1 MAVFLYGGD
10 FVKIAIY
17 SRKSKFTGK
26 GESIENQIQ
35 LCKEYAESHFKN
47 PDFTIYFDEGFSGGN
62 ADRPQF
68 QKMLRDAKEKKF
80 DVLVCY
86 RLDRVSRNIAD
97 FSALIEELQEHGIS
111 FVSIREQFDTST
123 PMGRA
128 MMYIASVF
136 AQLERETIAERIKD
150 NMLELAKTGRWLGGV
165 PPLGFDSER
174 ITYIDKDFKER
185 SLVVLKPIEKEME
198 MVECFCDK
206 YIELGSIHKLRK
218 YLIQNDIRTRNGKYY
233 SNSVLIDILRNPVY
247 VKANKAVVEYLEAKG
262 IEIAGKENLNGK
274 RAILLYNKR
283 DKHRAQNEFDE
294 WIGAVAKH
302 NGRLE
307 PDKWLKVQYM
317 LDRNTIK
324 LPRTGTS
331 EVALLSGLL
340 KCAKCGSAMNV
351 MYGRKRKDGTAPHYY
366 VCGLKTSSGSEKCQN
381 ENINGDDIDNTVIE
395 KLISLSKSKDALLEE
410 LERLK
415 KSKNNY
421 FDVNVLDKLKNQK
434 DAILEEI
441 SNLVKEVSKSAV
453 ASKYILPQIEA
464 RDAELKKLDEQIAK
478 LENEQNKIKN
488 ETDVLN
494 LVIDNIVNFKN
505 VVDTLSNREK
515 KSFLRTIIDKVYWD
529 GDTGQVAIVLLTG
542 TKEVS
547 KFRPP
552 PSWEQNKTGII
563 LYNRINKDYRY
574 KDYPEDT
581 LGQKIKKQRLLLGL
595 TAAQLGKLCNR
606 KEVTINFYES
616 DIIQPDYSV
625 MQKLCKLFNV
635 PIEYFDDDYYT
646 FVLSDGYE
654 EFLRQWRKKNTKR
667 HYDIKEILGISFW
680 SYNQWEKGRRMSRET
695 FEKIREKL
703 GI

>member
-1 MAVFLYGGD
+1 M
-10 FVKIAIY
+10 KIAIY

-35 LCKEYAESHFKN
+35 LCKEYAESHYKN
-47 PDFTIYFDEGFSGGN
+47 PDFTIYVDEGFSGGN

-136 AQLERETIAERIKD
+136 AQLERETIAERVRD

-174 ITYIDKDFKER
+174 ISYIDSEIKER
-185 SLVVLKPIEKEME
+185 SLVVLKPILEEMKKIDF
-198 MVECFCDK
+198 FCDK
-206 YIELGSIHKLRK
+206 YIELYSVHQLRK
-218 YLIQNDIRTRNGKYY
+218 FLIQNNVKTRNGKYY
-233 SNSVLIDILRNPVY
+233 STSVLIDILRNPAC
-247 VKANKAVVEYLEAKG
+247 VKANEAVVEYLESKG
-262 IEIAGKENLNGK
+262 IEIYGKENLNGK
-274 RAILLYNKR
+274 RAILIYNKK
-283 DKHRAQNEFDE
+283 DKNRIQNNFDE

-302 NGRLE
+302 DGYIN
-307 PDKWLKVQYM
+307 PDKWLRVQHM
-317 LDRNTIK
+317 LDKNSMK

-340 KCAKCGSAMNV
+340 KCGKCGSAMNV

-366 VCGLKTSSGSEKCQN
+366 VCGLKTSSASDKCQN
-381 ENINGDDIDNTVIE
+381 ENINGNDIENTVIE
-395 KLISLSKSKDALLEE
+395 KLISLSKSRECFLKE

-415 KSKNNY
+415 KKKRSHNGL
-421 FDVNVLDKLKNQK
+421 NVLDKLKSLKNT
-434 DAILEEI
+434 ILDEI
-441 SNLVKEVSKSAV
+441 NNLVSEISKSAS

-464 RDAELKKLDEQIAK
+464 RDKKVKKLDEEIYK
-478 LENEQNKIKN
+478 LEMEKEKN
-488 ETDVLN
+488 RKETDDFE
-494 LVIDNIVNFKN
+494 LVINNIMNFADAVKN
-505 VVDTLSNREK
+505 LPNREK
-515 KSFLRTIIDKVYWD
+515 KHFLQTIIDKVYWD
-529 GDTGQVAIVLLTG
+529 GDTGQVTIVLLTG
-542 TKEVS
+542 AKEVS

-552 PSWEQNKTGII
+552 PSWEQNNTGIVLQQEI
-563 LYNRINKDYRY
+563 HKEYRY
-574 KDYPEDT
+574 RSYPENT
-581 LGQKIKKQRLLLGL
+581 LGQKIRKQRLIKGL
-595 TAAQLGKLCNR
+595 TAAELGEKCGCTDN
-606 KEVTINFYES
+606 TIYAYES
-616 DIIQPDYSV
+616 NQIFPHYTIF
-625 MQKLCKLFNV
+625 QKICIALNV
-635 PIEYFDDDYYT
+635 PVEYFKDDYYS
-646 FVLSDGYE
+646 FVLSSAYSD
-654 EFLRQWRKKNTKR
+654 FLRQWRKKNTHR
-667 HYDIKEILGISFW
+667 YYDIENILGVSFW
-680 SYNQWEKGRRMSRET
+680 SYNEWEKGSRMSRET